1 MQGGYLEVSQAEQE
15 ATSTDKP
22 ISNHPKIISE
32 KGYRCVCLNAR
43 SIVNKKNELNIMV
56 EDIDPHIIGITES
69 WANIDI
75 TDAELGLT
83 GYVMFRKDRI
93 GRRGGGVILYV
104 KESIQAYEIK
114 LEREADCDEA
124 VWCKIVSGNS
134 KLTIGLVYRSP
145 NINEEDNTK
154 IKNAIKEVSKGECII
169 MGDFNHGH
177 IQWNSLESTGIEDQ
191 QFLCLIQD
199 SFLTQHV
206 LEPTR
211 GENVLDIVLSSQ
223 QELVDNVKIFE
234 PLGNS
239 DHNQIHF
246 DINVKSE
253 SKNKKTYKRN
263 FHKGNYKD
271 MRKYLAQ
278 LDWNNMLM
286 DKTAIECWNILKYE
300 IESIIDKFVP
310 FRKQGKRCRKKHL
323 SKEAIR
329 KIMLKQTMWR
339 VYRRTR
345 KEEDYAKYKEA
356 LNAATTEIRQSK
368 RSYEQKLACNIKTDS
383 KSFYAYVRSKQNV
396 QDKVGPLEDS
406 AGNIISQGFLMAED
420 LNGYF
425 SSVFTKEDISS
436 LPVADAKFQGA
447 KSDYLGPLV
456 VTPELVARKIKAMKD
471 NKSPGVDGIP
481 PKLLMETVDQISI
494 PLARV
499 FNLSLKEGV
508 VPFEWK
514 EANIIPLFK
523 KGSRNKSENYRPVSL
538 TSVICKLLER
548 LIKDHMVDF
557 LVKHKLLNS
566 SQHGFLKARSCLTNI
581 LCFLEEITKWI
592 DMGSPVDIIYLDF
605 QKAFDKVP
613 HQRLLLKLKAHGI
626 GDSITDWIEQWLTD
640 RRQRV
645 VVDGEVSNWK
655 SVLSGVPQGSVLGP
669 ILFLIYIND
678 LDDSITSNVLKFADD
693 TKLFRKVN
701 TDGDKQHLQNDLDRL
716 VKWSEKW
723 QMLFNFGKCK
733 CLHTGHRNLNV
744 NYKMGATV
752 LGTTVKEKDLGV
764 TISADMK
771 VSEQCGI
778 AASKGNQILGLI
790 RRNITYKGKKLI
802 IPLYKAIVR
811 PHLEYCIQAWR
822 PYRKKDID
830 TLERIQR
837 RATKMIPEL
846 RDLSYEER
854 LKECGL
860 TTLETR
866 RLRGDQIE
874 VFKILNGYENIDR
887 NMFFSLKKDS
897 RTRGHQ
903 VKLVKDQ
910 CRLDIRK
917 HSFSQR
923 TINEWNKLSTDCVTA
938 SSVNM
943 FKNKVDTYI
952 RRAGYK

>member
-1 MQGGYLEVSQAEQE
+1 
-15 ATSTDKP
+15 
-22 ISNHPKIISE
+22 
-32 KGYRCVCLNAR
+32 
-43 SIVNKKNELNIMV
+43 MV
-56 EDIDPHIIGITES
+56 
-69 WANIDI
+69 
-75 TDAELGLT
+75 
-83 GYVMFRKDRI
+83 
-93 GRRGGGVILYV
+93 
-104 KESIQAYEIK
+104 
-114 LEREADCDEA
+114 
-124 VWCKIVSGNS
+124 
-134 KLTIGLVYRSP
+134 
-145 NINEEDNTK
+145 
-154 IKNAIKEVSKGECII
+154 
-169 MGDFNHGH
+169 
-177 IQWNSLESTGIEDQ
+177 
-191 QFLCLIQD
+191 
-199 SFLTQHV
+199 
-206 LEPTR
+206 
-211 GENVLDIVLSSQ
+211 
-223 QELVDNVKIFE
+223 
-234 PLGNS
+234 
-239 DHNQIHF
+239 
-246 DINVKSE
+246 
-253 SKNKKTYKRN
+253 
-263 FHKGNYKD
+263 
-271 MRKYLAQ
+271 
-278 LDWNNMLM
+278 
-286 DKTAIECWNILKYE
+286 
-300 IESIIDKFVP
+300 
-310 FRKQGKRCRKKHL
+310 
-323 SKEAIR
+323 
-329 KIMLKQTMWR
+329 
-339 VYRRTR
+339 
-345 KEEDYAKYKEA
+345 AK
-356 LNAATTEIRQSK
+356 
-368 RSYEQKLACNIKTDS
+368 
-383 KSFYAYVRSKQNV
+383 
-396 QDKVGPLEDS
+396 
-406 AGNIISQGFLMAED
+406 
-420 LNGYF
+420 
-425 SSVFTKEDISS
+425 
-436 LPVADAKFQGA
+436 
-447 KSDYLGPLV
+447 
-456 VTPELVARKIKAMKD
+456 KIKALKD

-481 PKLLMETVDQISI
+481 PKLLMETVEQISI

-548 LIKDHMVDF
+548 LIKDHMVEF

-566 SQHGFLKARSCLTNI
+566 SQHGFLKARSCLTNM

-592 DMGSPVDIIYLDF
+592 DVGSPVDIIYLDF

-645 VVDGEVSNWK
+645 VVDGEVSTWK
-655 SVLSGVPQGSVLGP
+655 SVLNGVPQGSVLGP

-733 CLHTGHRNLNV
+733 CLHTGHGNLNV
-744 NYKMGATV
+744 NYKMGDTV

-837 RATKMIPEL
+837 ATKMIPEP

-860 TTLETR
+860 TTLETW

-897 RTRGHQ
+897 RTRGHE

-917 HSFSQR
+917 HSFS
-923 TINEWNKLSTDCVTA
+923 
-938 SSVNM
+938 
-943 FKNKVDTYI
+943 
-952 RRAGYK
+952 

>member
-1 MQGGYLEVSQAEQE
+1 
-15 ATSTDKP
+15 
-22 ISNHPKIISE
+22 
-32 KGYRCVCLNAR
+32 
-43 SIVNKKNELNIMV
+43 
-56 EDIDPHIIGITES
+56 
-69 WANIDI
+69 
-75 TDAELGLT
+75 
-83 GYVMFRKDRI
+83 
-93 GRRGGGVILYV
+93 
-104 KESIQAYEIK
+104 
-114 LEREADCDEA
+114 
-124 VWCKIVSGNS
+124 
-134 KLTIGLVYRSP
+134 
-145 NINEEDNTK
+145 
-154 IKNAIKEVSKGECII
+154 
-169 MGDFNHGH
+169 
-177 IQWNSLESTGIEDQ
+177 
-191 QFLCLIQD
+191 
-199 SFLTQHV
+199 
-206 LEPTR
+206 
-211 GENVLDIVLSSQ
+211 
-223 QELVDNVKIFE
+223 
-234 PLGNS
+234 
-239 DHNQIHF
+239 
-246 DINVKSE
+246 
-253 SKNKKTYKRN
+253 
-263 FHKGNYKD
+263 

-286 DKTAIECWNILKYE
+286 NKTAIECWNILKYE

-339 VYRRTR
+339 VYRRIR

-368 RSYEQKLACNIKTDS
+368 RSYEQKLACNIKNDS

-447 KSDYLGPLV
+447 KSEYLGPLV
-456 VTPELVARKIKAMKD
+456 VTPELVAKKIKAVKD

-566 SQHGFLKARSCLTNI
+566 CQHGFLKARSCLTNM

-592 DMGSPVDIIYLDF
+592 DVGSPVDIIYLDF

-626 GDSITDWIEQWLTD
+626 GDSITDWIKQWLTD

-645 VVDGEVSNWK
+645 VADGEVSTWK

-716 VKWSEKW
+716 MKWSEKW

-733 CLHTGHRNLNV
+733 CLHTGHGNLNV
-744 NYKMGATV
+744 NYKMGDTV

-822 PYRKKDID
+822 PYRKKDMD

-897 RTRGHQ
+897 RTRGHE

-923 TINEWNKLSTDCVTA
+923 TINKWNKLSTDCVTT

-943 FKNKVDTYI
+943 FKNKVDTYL

>member
-1 MQGGYLEVSQAEQE
+1 M
-15 ATSTDKP
+15 
-22 ISNHPKIISE
+22 
-32 KGYRCVCLNAR
+32 
-43 SIVNKKNELNIMV
+43 
-56 EDIDPHIIGITES
+56 
-69 WANIDI
+69 
-75 TDAELGLT
+75 
-83 GYVMFRKDRI
+83 
-93 GRRGGGVILYV
+93 GVL
-104 KESIQAYEIK
+104 
-114 LEREADCDEA
+114 
-124 VWCKIVSGNS
+124 
-134 KLTIGLVYRSP
+134 
-145 NINEEDNTK
+145 
-154 IKNAIKEVSKGECII
+154 
-169 MGDFNHGH
+169 
-177 IQWNSLESTGIEDQ
+177 
-191 QFLCLIQD
+191 
-199 SFLTQHV
+199 
-206 LEPTR
+206 
-211 GENVLDIVLSSQ
+211 
-223 QELVDNVKIFE
+223 
-234 PLGNS
+234 
-239 DHNQIHF
+239 HF

-253 SKNKKTYKRN
+253 SKNKKACKRN

-271 MRKYLAQ
+271 MRKYLAK

-286 DKTAIECWNILKYE
+286 NKTAIECWNILKCE

-310 FRKQGKRCRKKHL
+310 FQKQGKRCRKKHL

-329 KIMLKQTMWR
+329 KIVLKQTMWR

-345 KEEDYAKYKEA
+345 KEEDYANYKEA

-368 RSYEQKLACNIKTDS
+368 RSYEQKLACNIKHDS

-406 AGNIISQGFLMAED
+406 YGNIVSQGFLMAED

-436 LPVADAKFQGA
+436 LPVADAKFQEA

-456 VTPELVARKIKAMKD
+456 VTPELVAKKIKAMKD
-471 NKSPGVDGIP
+471 NKSPGVDWIP
-481 PKLLMETVDQISI
+481 PKLLMETVEQISI

-566 SQHGFLKARSCLTNI
+566 SQHGFLKARSCLTNM

-592 DMGSPVDIIYLDF
+592 DVGSPVDIIYLDF

-655 SVLSGVPQGSVLGP
+655 SVLSGVPQGLVLGP

-733 CLHTGHRNLNV
+733 CLHTGHGNLNV
-744 NYKMGATV
+744 NYKMGDTV

-764 TISADMK
+764 TISANMK

-822 PYRKKDID
+822 PYRKKYID

-837 RATKMIPEL
+837 RATKMIPKL

-897 RTRGHQ
+897 RTRGHE

-943 FKNKVDTYI
+943 FKNKVDTYL